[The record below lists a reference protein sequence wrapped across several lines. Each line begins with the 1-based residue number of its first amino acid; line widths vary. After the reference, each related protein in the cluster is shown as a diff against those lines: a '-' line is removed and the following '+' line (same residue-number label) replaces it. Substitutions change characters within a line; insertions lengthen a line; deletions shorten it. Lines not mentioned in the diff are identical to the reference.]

1 MATHSSVTRV
11 RIPYGGEMAVILTG
25 GMNDELDAGTTQ
37 ILNGPPGSE
46 IGTAGFGHTP
56 TQATAT
62 GSGT

>member
-1 MATHSSVTRV
+1 
-11 RIPYGGEMAVILTG
+11 MAVILTG

-56 TQATAT
+56 TPATAT